1 MGDEWFYKIQK
12 SGIFALF
19 HMTHISNLE
28 GIFTHGILSNHEAH
42 HRQLIASD
50 ISDPSVQCLRDK
62 LDPRYNRPIHAYV
75 PLYLN
80 PRNPMLYVRKE
91 MQEKICILE
100 VSVSILEENEY
111 LFTDG
116 NAAAHDTQFF
126 CNLDQLHLLPWDVL
140 KSKFWNDFTDGKRK
154 RCAEFLIFPSISAE
168 YIMRM
173 HFINDRASS
182 QVRSFGLP
190 RKISPTIFF

>member
-1 MGDEWFYKIQK
+1 
-12 SGIFALF
+12 
-19 HMTHISNLE
+19 
-28 GIFTHGILSNHEAH
+28 
-42 HRQLIASD
+42 
-50 ISDPSVQCLRDK
+50 
-62 LDPRYNRPIHAYV
+62 
-75 PLYLN
+75 
-80 PRNPMLYVRKE
+80 MLYVRKE
-91 MQEKICILE
+91 LQEKICILE

-126 CNLDQLHLLPWDVL
+126 RNLDQLHLLPWDVL

-173 HFINDRASS
+173 HFISERASS
-182 QVRSFGLP
+182 QVRCFGLP
-190 RKISPTIFF
+190 LKISPTIFF